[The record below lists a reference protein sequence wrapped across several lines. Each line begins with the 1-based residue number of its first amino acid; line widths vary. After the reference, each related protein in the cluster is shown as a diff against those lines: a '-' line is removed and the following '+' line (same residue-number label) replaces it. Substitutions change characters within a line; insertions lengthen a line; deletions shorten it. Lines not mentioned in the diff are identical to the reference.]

1 MLAAF
6 ATLVF
11 LAAMWLALGSAVLT
25 LLGQENKII
34 AALRGCSSL
43 AARPQIAG
51 VAVRLSQPARIQ
63 RPLRAQP
70 EWRAAA

>member
-6 ATLVF
+6 ATLAF
-11 LAAMWLALGSAVLT
+11 LTALWLAFGTAVLT
-25 LLGQENKII
+25 LVAGENKII
-34 AALRGCSSL
+34 AALRGRSPL
-43 AARPQIAG
+43 AVRPQVAG
-51 VAVRLSQPARIQ
+51 VAVRFSQPVRAQ